1 MRPSSKIAP
10 YVVHLI
16 AAILALLVYARAGAA
31 QGSAVSEWSGNGQVV
46 VPQLGGFPLD
56 GSASLFVT
64 ATEWR
69 VRIDGPLAVVTLE
82 VSIENRS
89 MRAAEAEMLLPVPRG
104 AAVRS
109 FDFLGEGAEPSA
121 RLIHGEEARRSYN
134 AIVARAIDP
143 ALLEF
148 QGAASIRTSVFPVP
162 PRGAQ
167 RVKITYEQIVE
178 GDGSRFDFVLPRSEA
193 WRKNGPSLV
202 VDLEVRGLGH
212 LSAVWSSTHELVVD
226 EHPDHVY
233 TARLAKGAA
242 EQPGSFRLS
251 MLRGSAEPGA
261 TLFAHGDPRGE
272 GGTFL
277 LLGALPP
284 ATKEPR
290 PRELALVLDR
300 SGSMAGEKFD
310 QARTAAIGVLES
322 LRAAD
327 RFQLVAFS
335 GAVKSFSREAQPA
348 DPETIQSA
356 IVWLRELKT
365 GGGTNISD
373 ALAAVL
379 APAPEEGLFPLV
391 LLMTDGQPTVG
402 LTEESALHQSVE
414 HLNTHDRR
422 VHLLGVGHDVNAP
435 LLDRIARDS
444 RGSTQYAHPM
454 EDVGLALGRLAA
466 RLAEPRLTHIEYTVI
481 GGDGKPDPSLAQQLA
496 PARLEDLFEGEQLTL
511 LGRYNTGVERLGI
524 RLSGEL
530 DGERSAYSWIFDL
543 SAASPDNAFVSRL
556 WAQRRIASLVDHVRH
571 GGAVPGSPVAKEL
584 VEEVR
589 SLSQTWGVLSEYTAF
604 LALEGTDLA
613 DADGNRSALAAGL
626 VQRAQRTRTGA
637 GGVVQSVNQNR
648 WRRGQRFDR
657 LNRFLD
663 EQLREV
669 GPREVQHVG
678 ERAFFLRGGKWVDTR
693 LFEGGAEAVA
703 EMQMLAAVAFGS
715 EAYVT
720 FSAWLTDRGLGGVL
734 ALPGDVF
741 VEVEGRAVWLP
752 RPQRPVASA
761 LPANTEPTDAT
772 ELTAQPGVPAPS
784 GPPGPQLEGGA

>member
-1 MRPSSKIAP
+1 MRHHSKLAP

-16 AAILALLVYARAGAA
+16 AFVLGLIVYARAGAA
-31 QGSAVSEWSGNGQVV
+31 QGVSEWSGSGQVV

-56 GSASLFVT
+56 GGANLFVT
-64 ATEWR
+64 ATDWR

-82 VSIENRS
+82 VGIENRS

-167 RVKITYEQIVE
+167 RVKITYEQILE
-178 GDGSRFDFVLPRSEA
+178 GDGARFDFVLPRSEA
-193 WRKNGPSLV
+193 WRKLGPPLAL
-202 VDLEVRGLGH
+202 DLEVRGLGP
-212 LSAVWSSTHELVVD
+212 LSAVWSSSHELEVQ
-226 EHPDHVY
+226 EHTEHVY

-251 MLRGSAEPGA
+251 LLRGSAEPGA

-277 LLGALPP
+277 LLGALPASQKP
-284 ATKEPR
+284 PR
-290 PRELALVLDR
+290 ARELALVLDR
-300 SGSMAGEKFD
+300 SGSMAGEKFE

-322 LRAAD
+322 LRSED

-335 GAVKSFSREAQPA
+335 GDVSAFTRGAELADTKSIQAAVE
-348 DPETIQSA
+348 
-356 IVWLRELKT
+356 WLRALKP

-379 APAPEEGLFPLV
+379 APAPEEGVLPLV

-402 LTEESALHQSVE
+402 LTNEAELNASVE
-414 HLNTHDRR
+414 RLNTHGRR

-466 RLAEPRLTHIEYTVI
+466 RLAEPRLTHIEYEVI
-481 GGDGKPDPSLAQQLA
+481 GGDGTPDPSLAQQLA

-511 LGRYNTGVERLGI
+511 LGRYNRGVERIGI
-524 RLSGEL
+524 RLSGQL
-530 DGERSAYSWIFDL
+530 DGERAAFRWIFDL
-543 SAASPDNAFVSRL
+543 TSASPENAFVSRL
-556 WAQRRIASLVDHVRH
+556 WAQRRIASLVDDVRH
-571 GGAVPGSPVAKEL
+571 GGAVPGSTLAKEL
-584 VEEVR
+584 VEEIR

-613 DADGNRSALAAGL
+613 DAENNRSALAASL

-678 ERAFFLRGGKWVDTR
+678 ERAFFLRGGKWVDAR
-693 LFEGGAEAVA
+693 LFEGGPDAVA
-703 EMQMLAAVAFGS
+703 QMSMLAAVNFGS
-715 EAYVT
+715 EAYIK
-720 FSAWLTDRGLGGVL
+720 FSAWLAERGLGGVL

-752 RPQRPVASA
+752 RPQRQLASA
-761 LPANTEPTDAT
+761 TPAPVSQAGSS
-772 ELTAQPGVPAPS
+772 AQDAPS
-784 GPPGPQLEGGA
+784 GPTGPPAPEAPAPTPQSGA